1 MEELVLSMQDDLNA
15 LVRLEFVAHDE
26 TRLVPDILK
35 NGDDLDDWSWD
46 SGREH
51 TKVFFS
57 DTEDARMYI
66 STKGFLNT
74 EDADEEVKKVF
85 DGLDEY
91 KNAKTVIEHIRCF
104 QDSI

>member
-1 MEELVLSMQDDLNA
+1 
-15 LVRLEFVAHDE
+15 
-26 TRLVPDILK
+26 
-35 NGDDLDDWSWD
+35 
-46 SGREH
+46 
-51 TKVFFS
+51 
-57 DTEDARMYI
+57 MYI